1 MDPAAACGPVS
12 TAPGLSLVVETL
24 EVFTMHALEPA
35 AAGADD
41 VPLDTWLRHALRQ
54 AFGGTLS
61 GPLPPDLLALA
72 AGRPQSCGLRLPVGN
87 ARGLGRTEEAREQR

>member
-1 MDPAAACGPVS
+1 MA
-12 TAPGLSLVVETL
+12 VEAL
-24 EVFTMHALEPA
+24 EVFTMDALEPA

-61 GPLPPDLLALA
+61 EPLPPDLLALA
-72 AGRPQSCGLRLPVGN
+72 AGRPQSCGLRMPVGK
-87 ARGLGRTEEAREQR
+87 ARGPGRTGEAREQR